1 MDSET
6 FKKIFLPYHPKL
18 YRIAY
23 RIVQDSAE
31 AEDIVQETFIKLWT
45 KKDELETVTNL
56 EGFAII
62 ILKNTCLDYLRKS
75 KQDYQMDYDVNIPEP
90 HSLSKQIE
98 MQDQINQ
105 INGLMQLLPEQQR
118 RVMQLK
124 HWEGYSDE
132 EIEEVTGLKKAYIKV
147 ILSRTRKLIKE
158 QFIKLEKQ

>member
-6 FKKIFLPYHPKL
+6 FKKTFLPHHPKL

-23 RIVQDSAE
+23 RILQNSDE
-31 AEDIVQETFIKLWT
+31 AEDAVQETFIKLWT
-45 KKDELETVTNL
+45 KRDELGTVVNL

-75 KQDYQMDYDVNIPEP
+75 KKEYMTDYDANIPESQ
-90 HSLSKQIE
+90 SLSKQIE
-98 MQDQINQ
+98 ARDQLNKVTL
-105 INGLMQLLPEQQR
+105 LMKLLPEQQR

-124 HWEGYSDE
+124 HWEGQSDE
-132 EIEEVTGLKKAYIKV
+132 EIEEITGLNKAYIKV

-158 QFIKLEKQ
+158 QFIKLERQ

>member
-6 FKKIFLPYHPKL
+6 FKKIFLPCHPKL

-31 AEDIVQETFIKLWT
+31 TEDIVQETFIKLWT
-45 KKDELETVTNL
+45 KRDGLETVTNF
-56 EGFAII
+56 EGFAIT

-75 KQDYQMDYDVNIPEP
+75 KQEYQMDYDTNIPEP

-98 MQDQINQ
+98 AQDQINR
-105 INGLMQLLPEQQR
+105 INQLMKLLPEQSR

-124 HWEGYSDE
+124 HWEGFSDD
-132 EIEEVTGLKKAYIKV
+132 EIEEITGLKKAYIKV

-158 QFIKLEKQ
+158 QFIKLEQQ